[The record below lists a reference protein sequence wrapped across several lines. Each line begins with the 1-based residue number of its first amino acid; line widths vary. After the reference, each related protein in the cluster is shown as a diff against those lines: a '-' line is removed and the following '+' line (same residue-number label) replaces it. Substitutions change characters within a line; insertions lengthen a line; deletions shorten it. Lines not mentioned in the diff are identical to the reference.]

1 MLHALLR
8 IVLLFGDNIV
18 IYYAMHVVVFIYLI
32 KTLDYDGGWNGFH
45 HICTYVL
52 CLSEE
57 NKTCSFFKTFYSLTW
72 SEFQASVIVSNLETS
87 RKCTV

>member
-32 KTLDYDGGWNGFH
+32 KTLDYDGGWNRFLIYVH
-45 HICTYVL
+45 TYVFL
-52 CLSEE
+52 KKIKPVHFL
-57 NKTCSFFKTFYSLTW
+57 KLFIL
-72 SEFQASVIVSNLETS
+72 
-87 RKCTV
+87 